1 MQIHVLDL
9 IVTTQASNT
18 GNKKQTPLST
28 ILLPVPFYSSVAS
41 NEHRSSSSSLDA
53 RVTRYHRDAHFQV
66 P

>member
-18 GNKKQTPLST
+18 GNKKTLST
-28 ILLPVPFYSSVAS
+28 ILLPVPFYSSVAT
-41 NEHRSSSSSLDA
+41 NEHRSSSSNLDA